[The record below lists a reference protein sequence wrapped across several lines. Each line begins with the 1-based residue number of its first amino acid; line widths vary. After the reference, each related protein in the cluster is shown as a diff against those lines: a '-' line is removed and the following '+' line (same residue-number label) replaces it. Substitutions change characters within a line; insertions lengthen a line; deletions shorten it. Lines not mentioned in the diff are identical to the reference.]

1 MIFDMDVSINV
12 LRSIIN
18 DAYSKY
24 ANGLN
29 RSIAVVVVVVGVCS
43 FFLHV
48 LLSFVP
54 VPKKLRVI
62 DIFQMTSIG
71 ICNIVVTATV
81 ICDCRTSL
89 WTIW

>member
-24 ANGLN
+24 ANGLS
-29 RSIAVVVVVVGVCS
+29 RSNAVVVVVCS

-54 VPKKLRVI
+54 VPKKLHVI
-62 DIFQMTSIG
+62 DTFQMTSIG

-81 ICDCRTSL
+81 NWDCRTSL